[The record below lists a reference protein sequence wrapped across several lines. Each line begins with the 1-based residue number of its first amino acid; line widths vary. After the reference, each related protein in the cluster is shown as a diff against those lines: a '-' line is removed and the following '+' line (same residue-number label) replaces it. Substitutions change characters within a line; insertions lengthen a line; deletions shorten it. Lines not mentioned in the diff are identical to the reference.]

1 MDWNTVLGWG
11 SPIGLGV
18 FFLGL
23 GMLCKCI
30 IKMNDTYTK
39 KWKKIKT

>member
-18 FFLGL
+18 FFAGI
-23 GMLCKCI
+23 GI
-30 IKMNDTYTK
+30 V
-39 KWKKIKT
+39 WKGWAKLMVAYKSKHELKQR